1 MPCAAYGDEDAVWDD
16 LWSPAADCGGALLLF
31 DAHATPENE
40 VHGALLDSVWAR
52 FSNEPGGLLVALEC
66 AMFDARRLDA
76 RISAWSQLAQSR
88 KFPLLLLQGGATPDA
103 SLSPPDFLRRIE

>member
-1 MPCAAYGDEDAVWDD
+1 
-16 LWSPAADCGGALLLF
+16 
-31 DAHATPENE
+31 
-40 VHGALLDSVWAR
+40 
-52 FSNEPGGLLVALEC
+52 
-66 AMFDARRLDA
+66 MFDARRLDA